1 LPSGPGPIRRAP
13 GVLGKCLSSSY
24 RHQVPGLAVFPAE
37 LAGRPPAVAAV
48 CTECLDLCDE
58 IIAEELLGPK

>member
-1 LPSGPGPIRRAP
+1 
-13 GVLGKCLSSSY
+13 
-24 RHQVPGLAVFPAE
+24 VPGLAVFPAE